1 MDTLGAWSWTFLVL
15 YIGLMIHLGR
25 RGQRQVASADDFAVA
40 RGAYGPLTLAV
51 AYAATAASGA
61 TFLGLPGLA
70 YQYGMGV
77 LWVGLLYPVG
87 IYIGVMLCQRMVA
100 RFGNRLGHRSIPEL
114 LGDRYQSEAIRI
126 VASLFSLLLMFY
138 IAGQLIG
145 GLVMFEVLLGLD
157 RTWALLLTTGVLG
170 VYVVLGG
177 THADI
182 MTDGVQ
188 GAIMLGIA
196 VMVGAMFATGY
207 GADGFAEMLARLET
221 LDSRTLMAFNPDFG
235 LANSAWDLVAMML
248 AFIPLGLLPH
258 LANKLWALDSP
269 DQQNRFVIYA
279 ISCGVAFQL
288 LVFGGLL
295 ARAVLGDSLLHG
307 PTTPNAALPLLF
319 VEVFSPWLAGLLGA
333 AILAAVMSTVDG
345 LVISSSQVFANDLYR
360 RSLAHRWH
368 GSRTEDEIERTTLR
382 ISRWGTGLTL
392 LAATGLAWM
401 LFDRNIILVTWI
413 GIGGLVA
420 ALAGSLVLGIFWKG
434 VTRTGALSGF
444 VVGASVFIVLHAAAL
459 PDASG
464 LGQATDAALAWLRS
478 QAANPY
484 ACAALGELAAV
495 ATTVLVSLGSKALP
509 ASHLREVFDE

>member
-1 MDTLGAWSWTFLVL
+1 MAL
-15 YIGLMIHLGR
+15 YVGLMIHLGS
-25 RGQRQVASADDFAVA
+25 RGRRQVASADDFAVA

-70 YQYGMGV
+70 YQFGVGV

-126 VASLFSLLLMFY
+126 VASLFSLMLMFY

-157 RTWALLLTTGVLG
+157 RNWALLLTAAVLG

-177 THADI
+177 AHADI

-207 GADGFAEMLARLET
+207 GANGFAEMVERLEG
-221 LDSRTLMAFNPDFG
+221 LDAHLLLAFNPHFG
-235 LANSAWDLVAMML
+235 LANSVWDLAAMLL

-258 LANKLWALDSP
+258 LANKLWALDSA
-269 DQQNRFVIYA
+269 DKQNRFVMYA
-279 ISCGVAFQL
+279 IFCGLAFQL

-295 ARAVLGDSLLHG
+295 ARAVLGDGLLQG
-307 PTTPNAALPLLF
+307 QMTPNAAMPALF
-319 VEVFSPWLAGLLGA
+319 VAVFSPWLAGLLGA

-360 RSLAHRWH
+360 RSLAPRWH
-368 GSRTEDEIERTTLR
+368 GSRTEDEIERTTLL
-382 ISRWGTGLTL
+382 ISRWGTGLTM

-413 GIGGLVA
+413 GVGGLVA

-444 VVGASVFIVLHAAAL
+444 AVGASVFIVLHGAVLPETAGLGAAA
-459 PDASG
+459 DVV
-464 LGQATDAALAWLRS
+464 LGWLKS

-484 ACAALGELAAV
+484 ACTALGELAAV
-495 ATTVLVSLGSKALP
+495 STTVLVSLASKSLP
-509 ASHLREVFDE
+509 AAHLQQVFDG